1 MKNTQINADAVKA
14 ISCLSALIAES
25 NESLRA
31 DDVAEIVNNYVET
44 AININADVKECI
56 ENVIFDYETNS
67 GKVMKVTAQLNPLI
81 FAVDVLT
88 LGLYGKHIADENFV
102 SSRAIISANYPRLDV
117 GVADYF
123 RLETDFNVRVCYTHD
138 KKHLLIVYTENY

>member
-1 MKNTQINADAVKA
+1 MKNAQINADAVKA

-56 ENVIFDYETNS
+56 ENVIFDYETNG
-67 GKVMKVTAQLNPLI
+67 GKVLKVAADLNLVI

-88 LGLYGKHIADENFV
+88 IRLYGEEIEGENIA
-102 SSRAIISANYPRLDV
+102 SSRAIISANGPRLDI

-138 KKHLLIVYTENY
+138 KKHLLIVYTEEY

>member
-14 ISCLSALIAES
+14 ISCLSALIAKS

-67 GKVMKVTAQLNPLI
+67 GKVLKVTAQLNPVA

-102 SSRAIISANYPRLDV
+102 SSRAIISANDPRLDV

-138 KKHLLIVYTENY
+138 KKHLLIVYTEDY

>member
-1 MKNTQINADAVKA
+1 MKNAQINADAVKA
-14 ISCLSALIAES
+14 ISVLSALIAES

-67 GKVMKVTAQLNPLI
+67 GKVLKVAAQLSLVI
-81 FAVDVLT
+81 FSVDVLT

-102 SSRAIISANYPRLDV
+102 SSRAIISANSPRLDV

-138 KKHLLIVYTENY
+138 KKHLLIVYTEDY

>member
-67 GKVMKVTAQLNPLI
+67 GKVLKVAAQLNLVI
-81 FAVDVLT
+81 FSVDVLT

-102 SSRAIISANYPRLDV
+102 SSRAIISANSPRLDV

-138 KKHLLIVYTENY
+138 KKHLLIVYTEDY

>member
-67 GKVMKVTAQLNPLI
+67 GKVLKVAAQLNLVI
-81 FAVDVLT
+81 FSVDVLT

-102 SSRAIISANYPRLDV
+102 SSRAIISANGPRLDV

-138 KKHLLIVYTENY
+138 KKHLLIVYTEDY